1 MPNLTVKVI
10 GMDDIVKNL
19 ERNAAKAETVMKR
32 TVSDLRNRVPGWVA
46 DEVTAGYNIKKA
58 EVKPAKKDKNGKWK
72 KTAGS
77 VRVKGES
84 IETLTIIYEGRPLTP
99 IHFAMKP
106 KSLPKGTKGKKRKR
120 VPITAEIKRG
130 QRKELHPD
138 AFLGTNHGGGYIP
151 FRRTTK
157 KRYPI
162 ESIKTVSLPQ
172 MVEAENISPRIQEKI
187 NAELQKRLDHHLKQ
201 YLEKN

>member
-1 MPNLTVKVI
+1 MPNLNIKVTGLDKI
-10 GMDDIVKNL
+10 AKQL
-19 ERNAAKAETVMKR
+19 ERNRVQAENVITR
-32 TVSDLRNRVPGWVA
+32 TVSDLRSRVPGWVA
-46 DEVTAGYNIKKA
+46 AEVTADYNIKKSD
-58 EVKPAKKDKNGKWK
+58 VQPAKKDKSGKWK

-77 VRVKGES
+77 VRVKGE
-84 IETLTIIYEGRPLTP
+84 TIATVQIVYEGRPLTP
-99 IHFAMKP
+99 VHFAMKP
-106 KSLPKGTKGKKRKR
+106 KKPPKGTRGKKRKR

-157 KRYPI
+157 RRYPI

-172 MVEAENISPRIQEKI
+172 MVESETVYPNITQRI
-187 NAELQKRLDHHLKQ
+187 NSELQKRLDHNLKQ
-201 YLEKN
+201 YFEKI